1 VTAAHRGDEVTID
14 RISLRVTGM
23 DPLEAKAL
31 ARAVAQ
37 RLAPALALAPGEASI
52 PRLHVEVAARRG
64 ERPDELA
71 ARAVARLA
79 PLINRASAA
88 EAGR

>member
-1 VTAAHRGDEVTID
+1 MTAGHGGGEITID

-23 DPLEAKAL
+23 DPLEAKVL

-52 PRLHVEVAARRG
+52 PRLRVEVAAKRG
-64 ERPDELA
+64 ERPEELA

-79 PLINRASAA
+79 PLINRTASA

>member
-1 VTAAHRGDEVTID
+1 VSGRREHGEVAIE
-14 RISLRVTGM
+14 RISLRVRDM
-23 DPLEAKAL
+23 DPLAAEEL
-31 ARAVAQ
+31 ARAVALG
-37 RLAPALALAPGEASI
+37 LAPALALAPGEASL
-52 PRLHVEVAARRG
+52 PRLRVEVQAKRG

-79 PLINRASAA
+79 PLINRVSPA